1 MLKLSNLVCLAIV
14 AALLLVHL
22 SCEAAQAPDGICG
35 TCLNGEPTTA
45 ENVLW
50 ALSHGYYS
58 DAAAYLGLY
67 DVAEFLDKIGG
78 VL

>member
-1 MLKLSNLVCLAIV
+1 MLKLSNCVCLAIA

-22 SCEAAQAPDGICG
+22 SCEAAHAADGICT

-45 ENVLW
+45 ENVMW

-58 DAAAYLGLY
+58 DAAAFLGLY
-67 DVAEFLDKIGG
+67 DVAEFLDKLGG
-78 VL
+78 AL